1 MKRAKKRMRTRSRIA
16 EFLDQIRNHLLSHTR
31 VIRMWLEYDGVR
43 YPLKFDLI
51 RSRGVNKKKRK
62 VGM

>member
-1 MKRAKKRMRTRSRIA
+1 MKRAKK
-16 EFLDQIRNHLLSHTR
+16 R